1 MEQSIKYTMRDVA
14 RLSGVSISTV
24 SAVINATVPVSPERE
39 QRVRQAMAALD
50 YHPDAV
56 ARSLKTGKTN
66 VIGMIVPDITNAFFP
81 EVVRGVEDAARR
93 SGYSVILCDSRED
106 SQEEQRHLS
115 MLFSRRVDGVLIAC
129 SVDSTAYDMMIR
141 RRFPIVFV
149 DRVPS
154 EARDRTV
161 SSDNVQAGYT
171 ATEYLISLGHDRIAL
186 LAGHLGLSPHR
197 DRLEGFRK
205 AMEEYHL
212 AVRHE
217 YLIVGNVQIE
227 DGLAAGQH
235 LLNLSERPTAIMA
248 SNTKLLLGLIQA
260 LDLRG
265 VSLPSEMS
273 VLSFDDYVW
282 SNYLNPKLTTVAQ
295 ETYEM
300 GKCSFELLL
309 RIIRG
314 DSQGFDGSIRL
325 PTHLR
330 VRDSTVSPVS
340 IQAPAGQTAQKR
352 SVIESER
359 FERHV

>member
-1 MEQSIKYTMRDVA
+1 MRDVA

-24 SAVINATVPVSPERE
+24 SAVINATVPVSAERE
-39 QRVRQAMAALD
+39 QRVREAMTALD

-81 EVVRGVEDAARR
+81 EVIRGVENVARA

-106 SQEEQRHLS
+106 SQEEERHLS

-129 SVDSTAYDMMIR
+129 SVGSTAYDTMIR

-149 DRVPS
+149 DRVPV
-154 EARDRTV
+154 EAKNGTV

-171 ATEYLISLGHDRIAL
+171 ATEYLIGLGHHRIAL

-197 DRLEGFRK
+197 DRLAGFRK
-205 AMEEYHL
+205 AMEEFHL

-217 YLIVGNVQIE
+217 YLILGNVQIE
-227 DGLAAGQH
+227 DGLAAGRR

-248 SNTKLLLGLIQA
+248 SNSKLLLGLLQA
-260 LDLRG
+260 LDQGG
-265 VSLPSEMS
+265 VSSPSEVS
-273 VLSFDDYVW
+273 VLSFDDYIW

-300 GKCSFELLL
+300 GKRSFELLL
-309 RIIRG
+309 RIIQA
-314 DSQGFDGSIRL
+314 DSKEEVGGNIRL
-325 PTHLR
+325 PTNLR
-330 VRDSTVSPVS
+330 VRGSTVPPAS
-340 IQAPAGQTAQKR
+340 IQTSA
-352 SVIESER
+352 
-359 FERHV
+359 